1 MVTVWKIIKYRFLK
15 EKYFEIVFILLFF
28 RKIPLLFKLF
38 ENVLK
43 YFETILE
50 NTFNYLK
57 TFLFFNTIY
66 LYKYVVK
73 HKSAKLLITYSV
85 GKYKQSES

>member
-15 EKYFEIVFILLFF
+15 EKYFEIIFILLFF
-28 RKIPLLFKLF
+28 RKIPLLFKLL
-38 ENVLK
+38 ENILR

-57 TFLFFNTIY
+57 TFFSFFQYNI
-66 LYKYVVK
+66 
-73 HKSAKLLITYSV
+73 LI
-85 GKYKQSES
+85 Q